1 MISST
6 IQDENK
12 FRNSVNHS
20 LFISY
25 TIVEKRLSLNKQQ
38 QDIEIKSI
46 FNSDDEEESLQ
57 PQIQHPRASSKRSI
71 KSQPQSNNQPKKNR
85 YDTNKLLEEFDKT
98 INREMKRSASTP
110 TKAELYR
117 VDYVMNSILDKSLKQ
132 IREELALQEAF
143 YRQSNN
149 NEEKK
154 EPEEVDEDMEVKS
167 ATTPEPSQTSSSSI
181 EILEGEEREKVMEDE
196 YEGTDNKIVLKLRD
210 VEDESKVVVIRMGRV
225 W

>member
-12 FRNSVNHS
+12 FRNNVHPS

-25 TIVEKRLSLNKQQ
+25 IIVEKRLSQNKQQ

-57 PQIQHPRASSKRSI
+57 PQTQQPRASSKRST
-71 KSQPQSNNQPKKNR
+71 KTQPQSNNHTKKNR
-85 YDTNKLLEEFDKT
+85 YDTNTLLEEFDKT

-110 TKAELYR
+110 TKAEFYR
-117 VDYVMNSILDKSLKQ
+117 VNCVMNSILDKSLKQ

-143 YRQSNN
+143 YRQSNQ
-149 NEEKK
+149 NEERK
-154 EPEEVDEDMEVKS
+154 EVEEVDDDIEVKS
-167 ATTPEPSQTSSSSI
+167 VTTTEPSQSSSSSI

-196 YEGTDNKIVLKLRD
+196 YEGTDDKIVLKLRD

-225 W
+225 